1 MACRSC
7 KLSGAWDAQGV
18 AAGLL
23 SRAEAPLR
31 AWSSRRCA
39 PSTLSLFPLA
49 LAILMLLQS
58 TPHTS
63 PGVPLRGISWLP
75 YRPGKLYSVLEPR
88 PQPPPLW

>member
-31 AWSSRRCA
+31 AWSSRRCP

-58 TPHTS
+58 APHTS
-63 PGVPLRGISWLP
+63 PVSSCVAF
-75 YRPGKLYSVLEPR
+75 PGSLIGLASSTPS
-88 PQPPPLW
+88 